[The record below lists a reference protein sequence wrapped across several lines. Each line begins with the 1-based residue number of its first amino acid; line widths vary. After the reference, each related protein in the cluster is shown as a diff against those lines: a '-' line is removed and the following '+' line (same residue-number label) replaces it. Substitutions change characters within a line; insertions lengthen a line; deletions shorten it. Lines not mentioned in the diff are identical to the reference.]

1 MIPQPLLWVL
11 VLFAFCCILSAL
23 ISLALVRSG
32 KRYDE
37 SEPNEMDYD
46 PSSLGK
52 ED

>member
-1 MIPQPLLWVL
+1 MIPQPLLWFLAFAVL
-11 VLFAFCCILSAL
+11 CILSAL

-37 SEPNEMDYD
+37 SEPTEMDYD

-52 ED
+52 GD